1 MLDRDHF
8 SRGRTDVPSFFCHD
22 VIHKTSRI
30 VSGDKSK
37 ITHSLWRKRNCCSAR
52 ILVSQNRL
60 AEYVTLYAKILGSKI
75 EVAGD
80 DVGEKFFSL
89 DVGVHQR
96 AERAE
101 VINCMRDPERERET

>member
-1 MLDRDHF
+1 
-8 SRGRTDVPSFFCHD
+8 
-22 VIHKTSRI
+22 
-30 VSGDKSK
+30 
-37 ITHSLWRKRNCCSAR
+37 
-52 ILVSQNRL
+52 
-60 AEYVTLYAKILGSKI
+60 LGSKI